1 MVKKII
7 KGLIP
12 KPWRPKARELYYSL
26 LKQLESAGKR
36 CYHFFQDRINLW
48 SGKRDRLT
56 PPQWM
61 IFVGGG
67 DFKAIGNEFLRYF
80 IDLGGLKPDEK
91 VLDVGC
97 GIGRM
102 AVPLTG
108 YLKDGGSYEGLD
120 IAADGIRWCRKNIT
134 TRFPNFLFQLTD
146 IFNKSYNPAGK
157 YKAAEYRFPY
167 QDETFDFIFLT
178 SVFTHILR
186 LDMENY
192 VSEINRVLKK
202 GGRCLITF
210 FLLNE
215 ESSRLIELKQ
225 SSIDFRYCLDGCWVK
240 DKDLPEDAVAYDE
253 KYTRQLYKTNDLE
266 ISEPIHYGS
275 WCGREK
281 FLSYQDIIT
290 AVKRR

>member
-1 MVKKII
+1 MIKKII
-7 KGLIP
+7 KRMIP
-12 KPWRPKARELYYSL
+12 KPWRPKARELYYAW
-26 LKQLESAGKR
+26 LKQLESMGKR
-36 CYHFFQDRINLW
+36 CFHFFQDRIDLW

-61 IFVGGG
+61 IFVGKG
-67 DFKAIGNEFLRYF
+67 DFKVIGNEFLHYF

-108 YLKDGGSYEGLD
+108 YLKDGGSYEGID
-120 IAADGIRWCRKNIT
+120 IVADGIRWCRKNIT
-134 TRFPNFLFQLTD
+134 PRFPHFHFQTAD
-146 IFNKSYNPAGK
+146 IFNKYYNPAGK
-157 YKAAEYRFPY
+157 YMAAEYRFPY
-167 QDETFDFIFLT
+167 QDESFDFIFLT

-186 LDMENY
+186 PDMENY
-192 VSEINRVLKK
+192 VSEIKRVLKK

-210 FLLNE
+210 FLLND
-215 ESSRLIELKQ
+215 ESSKLIELNR
-225 SSIDFRYCLDGCWVK
+225 SSIDFRYCLDGCWIK
-240 DKDLPEDAVAYDE
+240 DKELPEDATAYDE
-253 KYTRQLYKTNDLE
+253 KYTRELYKTNNLE